1 MSRPCGSVPK
11 RCLRLGGAG
20 IGPGARVEG
29 PGIGLA
35 NIRTRLEKLYGPDHK
50 LDIENVAAGGLQV
63 SLEIP
68 FRAYSAAAEP
78 AP

>member
-1 MSRPCGSVPK
+1 MAVRDDGP
-11 RCLRLGGAG
+11 G
-20 IGPGARVEG
+20 IGPGARTEG

-35 NIRTRLEKLYGPDHK
+35 NIRTRLEKLYGPDHE
-50 LDIENVAAGGLQV
+50 LDIENVAAGGVKV

-68 FRAYSAAAEP
+68 FRAYSASAAEQ